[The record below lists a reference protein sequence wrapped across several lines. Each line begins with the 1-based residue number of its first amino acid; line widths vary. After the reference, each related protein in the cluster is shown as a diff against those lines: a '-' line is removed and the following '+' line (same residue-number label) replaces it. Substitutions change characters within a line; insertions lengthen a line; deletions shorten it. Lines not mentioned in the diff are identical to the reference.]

1 VRFSVLLQR
10 LIVGLLIGALGLP
23 ILLCVLF
30 AVARLLDG
38 MQDVAGAAAIGRVG
52 LGLFILWAV
61 DLIGLVIVQ
70 AIHSTAGAN
79 RPPDDVE

>member
-1 VRFSVLLQR
+1 MLFPR
-10 LIVGLLIGALGLP
+10 LNIVLLIGALGLP

-30 AVARLLDG
+30 AVARLLEG
-38 MQDVAGAAAIGRVG
+38 MQDATGAAALGRVG
-52 LGLFILWAV
+52 LGLFILWAA

-70 AIHSTAGAN
+70 AIPPQSRPR